1 MKKFFIPV
9 LWTVVCIQLA
19 TAQGRIVTGVVTG
32 AEDGNPIPGV
42 TIIVKETTK
51 GVTTDM
57 NGQYRIE
64 VPADGLVLQF
74 SFVGMKTVEE
84 PLQGRSTIDVV
95 METEVT
101 EMDEVVVTAL
111 GIKKEKKALNYSTQS
126 VNSEALTAAGQGNV
140 TNALQGKVAG
150 VSITQSSGMPGASS
164 YITIRGATSLDG
176 NNQPLYVV
184 DGMPIFSDPIF
195 TEPNAND
202 RVSNSDASSR
212 ILDINPMDIENIEVL
227 KGPVA
232 SALYGL
238 KAGNGVILITTKSG
252 KGIKESKGL
261 ISYSTSYTT
270 DIVNRFPELQST
282 YAQGADGVFQ
292 QGTSRSWGPAIDEL
306 GDYVNIWGDT
316 VQAKMYDNVSPFFQ
330 HGVTYTNDI
339 GFTKSGDSY
348 NIYASFGYTDQK
360 GVIPETGMK
369 RMTGRLTGDYKI
381 GKRLSIGGSAM
392 YTNMNVDKVP
402 NGSNLSNPL
411 FTVYYAPRS
420 FDLWGNPYAHEDD
433 PYKQYNYR
441 ASMDNPRWSMANN
454 DFNETND
461 RIIGN
466 THLEYKLWDFL
477 TFRYQIGVDFVT
489 NNQKEIYELGSG
501 ETGGRNT
508 DLPSGGK
515 ITDFSYFT
523 RAWNSNATITFD
535 KKFGDVGVNL
545 ILGNEIDDTYS
556 RDITIYGE
564 GFLIGGYHNLAN
576 AESTRPFETINHMR
590 TAGLYGS
597 LTLSYKSIFY
607 LTGTAREDRVSN
619 LARSNRDFFYP
630 SIGGSFVFSELL
642 PGISNILTFGKLRAS
657 YAMIGQAYGSPYAT
671 RNVFVTSSTGY
682 GGFLSDG
689 IQFPFNGATGFQHY
703 YVLFSEDLQ
712 PQNTKTFELGVD
724 LRFMQGRI
732 GLDYTF
738 FNSNVDDQIFKVPIS
753 PSSGYL
759 YELRNAGLLKSV
771 GHEATLTLVPVKTGS
786 FTWTLE
792 TNFTKYT
799 NTVEELAPGVTDI
812 QLGGFETPSIRALQG
827 ETYPS
832 IYGIAFVRDE
842 NDRIVVL
849 DQPGSPYHG
858 MPLSSTDARKI
869 GDVQPDFLMGFN
881 NTFDYKGIQVTAL
894 VDWKSGGEM
903 YSGNNMLGELYGM
916 LKITEDRET
925 PVVLDGVK
933 GYYDDAGNLII
944 TGENDIAIYRD
955 QNYWDRTLNPL
966 DEAHVHPT
974 SYVRFREL
982 SLGYTLPS
990 HILKGKI
997 LKSVAVSFVGRNL
1010 ALWTSYPNFDPETS
1024 TTGATNGQGIEYV
1037 AFPQISSFGG
1047 KLSLTF

>member
-1 MKKFFIPV
+1 MKKIV
-9 LWTVVCIQLA
+9 LLAMCVVVCIQFA
-19 TAQGRIVTGVVTG
+19 AAQGKIVTGVVTG

-42 TIIVKETTK
+42 TVIVKESGT
-51 GVTTDM
+51 GVLTNVD
-57 NGQYRIE
+57 GQYSIE
-64 VPADGLVLQF
+64 VPSEGLMLQF
-74 SFVGMKTVEE
+74 SFVGLKTTEMPV
-84 PLQGRSTIDVV
+84 QGRTTIDVV
-95 METEVT
+95 METEYF

-111 GIKKEKKALNYSTQS
+111 GIRKEKKALSYSTQS
-126 VNSEALTAAGQGNV
+126 VKSEVLTAAGQSNI

-164 YITIRGATSLDG
+164 YITIRGATSIDG

-212 ILDINPMDIENIEVL
+212 ILDINPMDIESIEVL

-238 KAGNGVILITTKSG
+238 KAGNGVILVTTKTG
-252 KGIKESKGL
+252 KGLKENKGT
-261 ISYSTSYTT
+261 ISYTTSYTA
-270 DIVNRFPELQST
+270 DIVTRFPELQST

-292 QGTSRSWGPAIDEL
+292 QGTSRSWGPRIEDVGIYE
-306 GDYVNIWGDT
+306 NIWGDT
-316 VQAKMYDNVSPFFQ
+316 VQGQLYDNVSPFFQ
-330 HGVTYTNDI
+330 NGVTYTNDL
-339 GFTKSGDSY
+339 GFTKGSDNY
-348 NIYASFGYTDQK
+348 NLYASLGYTDQK

-369 RMTGRLTGDYKI
+369 RLTGRLTGDYKI
-381 GKRLSIGGSAM
+381 GKSFSVGASAM
-392 YTNMNVDKVP
+392 YTNMNVDKIP

-420 FDLWGNPYAHEDD
+420 FDLWNNPYAYADD
-433 PYKQYNYR
+433 PYKQYHYR
-441 ASMDNPRWSMANN
+441 AAMDNPRWSMANN

-461 RIIGN
+461 RVIGN
-466 THLEYKLWDFL
+466 THFEYKPWDFL
-477 TFRYQIGVDFVT
+477 TVRYQIGVDFVT
-489 NNQKEIYELGSG
+489 NNQKEIYEIGSG
-501 ETGGRNT
+501 ETGGRT
-508 DLPSGGK
+508 DPPSGGK

-545 ILGNEIDDTYS
+545 IAGNEIDDNYA
-556 RDITIYGE
+556 REIIIYGE
-564 GFLIGGYHNLAN
+564 GFLIGGYHNVAN
-576 AESTRPFETINHMR
+576 SESQRPFETISKLR
-590 TAGLYGS
+590 TAGLFGS
-597 LTLSYKSIFY
+597 LTLSYKSILY

-619 LARSNRDFFYP
+619 LARGNRDFFYP
-630 SIGGSFVFSELL
+630 SIGGSFVFSELI
-642 PGISNILTFGKLRAS
+642 PEADNVLTFGKLRAS
-657 YAMIGQAYGSPYAT
+657 YAMIGQAYGTPYAT
-671 RNVFVTSSTGY
+671 RNVFATSSTGY

-689 IQFPFNGATGFQHY
+689 IQFPFNGVTGFQHY
-703 YVLFSEDLQ
+703 YKYYSQDLQ
-712 PQNTKTFELGVD
+712 PQNTKTFEFGID

-732 GLDYTF
+732 GLDYTYF
-738 FNSNVDDQIFKVPIS
+738 SSKVDDQIFDVPIS

-771 GHEATLTLVPVKTGS
+771 GHEATLTLVPVKTNA

-792 TNFTKYT
+792 ANFTKYT

-812 QLGGFETPSIRALQG
+812 QLGGFETPSIRAIQG
-827 ETYPS
+827 STYPS
-832 IYGIAFVRDE
+832 IYGIGYERDE
-842 NDRIVVL
+842 SGRIVVL
-849 DQPGSPYHG
+849 DEPGNPYHG
-858 MPLSSTDARKI
+858 MPMSTTDAKKI
-869 GDVQPDFLMGFN
+869 GDVQPDFLIGFN
-881 NTFDYKGIQVTAL
+881 STINYKGVQVTAL
-894 VDWKSGGEM
+894 FDWKSGGEM

-925 PVVLDGVK
+925 PVVLDAVK
-933 GYYDDAGNLII
+933 GHYDDEGNLVI

-955 QNYWDRTLNPL
+955 QDYWDRSLNAL

-982 SLGYTLPS
+982 AVGYSLPAS
-990 HILKGKI
+990 WMKNIFI
-997 LKSVAVSFVGRNL
+997 KSVALSFVGRNL